1 MSDSVNT
8 QITPLEKLL
17 NMDQTADFLGVSKFT
32 LYSWISQ
39 KKIKVVK
46 IGSRSMFRPSDLC
59 DYIRSHVVESKKRT
73 PEENNPK

>member
-8 QITPLEKLL
+8 QITSLEKLL
-17 NMDQTADFLGVSKFT
+17 NMNQTADFLGVSKFT

-46 IGSRSMFRPSDLC
+46 IGSRSMFRPSDIC
-59 DYIRSHVVESKKRT
+59 DFIRNHVVETKKRT